1 MAWGRR
7 RSSVLWVVLALVG
20 LTPFGAAPA
29 AAATGPD
36 YTVLGTISLCGVHN
50 FGTFT
55 VPSGATL
62 RVADVASNANTTGT
76 GPDCPAGSENELM
89 VRADRIIVDGRVTA
103 DALQAPPFTP
113 EVLPCDPPYQP
124 PTGNS
129 GGGHSAFGG
138 NGSTGVGGSPYDN
151 LACLSGLD
159 FPDAP
164 GFNPGAPGAGTGP
177 GGRGGGLIM
186 LISNTNVVVNG
197 EVSARGEAG
206 TGNTTG
212 ACAAGGTPNTGTP
225 APRGGGAGGM
235 IVIAGRELNIPDY
248 GNLSVSG
255 GDGGAS
261 RRGPSGGGSA
271 GIVLT
276 MGPQNPEF
284 GGSEPDIAVGL
295 PGANL
300 CPGDPE
306 SNDAGSGQ
314 GGGYALLSNVYPG
327 VSTQASAV
335 SPAGVRDVAALLGAG
350 PTGTVTF
357 RLFSDENCTNQVFES
372 TNQVTDGTATSSD
385 FVPPAAGTYYWTA
398 AYSGDTVNQPVSSP
412 CNAPNESVTVTKAS
426 PTIATQ
432 ASPGNLAGAPVRD
445 VATISGGMSPTGTV
459 TFRLY
464 SDAGCTSEVFMS
476 TNTLSGT
483 TATSD
488 WFTPAA
494 PGMYRW
500 TAHYSGDGL
509 NNAATSGCN
518 APNESVTI
526 SAFQAP
532 SPTQT
537 ITGDFVGPVTVNAG
551 QSVTISNARVVG
563 PVTVNPGGSL
573 TVVNSQVSRGITA
586 NAPAFLSVCGTQVSG
601 PSPGVALSVTNAP
614 VPIRVGDPATG
625 CAGNRFAGQVV
636 LTANL
641 AVTFG
646 ANTVS
651 HSATIDNN
659 GPGNTVVKANTVFG
673 TVGCAGNNPPPTN
686 AGQPNTAGAKTGQCA
701 GL

>member
-7 RSSVLWVVLALVG
+7 RSTVLWLVLALVG

-29 AAATGPD
+29 GAATAPD

-55 VPSGATL
+55 VPSGSTL
-62 RVADVASNANTTGT
+62 RVANVASNANTTGA
-76 GPDCPAGSENELM
+76 GPDCPAGSQNKLM
-89 VRADRIIVDGRVTA
+89 IRADRIIVNGWVTA
-103 DALQAPPFTP
+103 DALQAAPFTP
-113 EVLPCDPPYQP
+113 ELLPCDPPYQP

-138 NGSTGVGGSPYDN
+138 NGSTGVGGSPYDSLN
-151 LACLSGLD
+151 CLSGLD
-159 FPDAP
+159 FPGAP

-177 GGRGGGLIM
+177 GGKGGGLVM
-186 LISNTNVVVNG
+186 LVSNSDVVVNG
-197 EVSARGEAG
+197 EVSARGEDG
-206 TGNTTG
+206 TANTTG
-212 ACAAGGTPNTGTP
+212 ACATGGTPNTGTP

-235 IVIAGRELNIPDY
+235 IVIVGRTVGIANY
-248 GNLSVSG
+248 GNLSVRG

-261 RRGPSGGGSA
+261 HRGPSGGGSA
-271 GIVLT
+271 GMVVT
-276 MGPQNPEF
+276 MGRPNPEMAV
-284 GGSEPDIAVGL
+284 EPDIAVGQ
-295 PGANL
+295 PGTNL
-300 CPGDPE
+300 CPGDPA
-306 SNDAGSGQ
+306 SNDAESGQ
-314 GGGYALLSNVYPG
+314 GGSWALFFNVYTG
-327 VSTQASAV
+327 ISTQASAG
-335 SPAGVRDVAALLGAG
+335 SPAGVRDVATLLGAG

-357 RLFSDENCTNQVFES
+357 RLFSDQNCTNQVFTS
-372 TNQVTDGTATSSD
+372 TDPVTDGTATSSD
-385 FVPPAAGTYYWTA
+385 FMPAAAGTYYWTA
-398 AYSGDTVNQPVSSP
+398 AYSGDTVNLPVTSP
-412 CNAPNESVTVTKAS
+412 CNAPNESVTVSKAS

-445 VATISGGMSPTGTV
+445 VATISGGQSPTGTV
-459 TFRLY
+459 TFRLF
-464 SDAGCTSEVFMS
+464 SDANCNSEVFMS
-476 TNTLSGT
+476 TNTLAGT

-518 APNESVTI
+518 APNESVAI
-526 SAFQAP
+526 SPFQAP

-551 QSVTISNARVVG
+551 QSVAISNARVVG
-563 PVTVNPGGSL
+563 PVTVNPGGAL
-573 TVVNSQVSRGITA
+573 TIVNSQVSRGITA

-651 HSATIDNN
+651 HNATIDNN
-659 GPGNTVVKANTVFG
+659 GPGNTVVKANTLFG
-673 TVGCAGNNPPPTN
+673 TLACAGNSPPPAN
-686 AGQPNTAGAKTGQCA
+686 AGQPNTAASKTGQCA